1 MSMIKDKLVSY
12 NRELHNILT
21 EEDRKKIN
29 QVLTSFSNTRKS
41 IPKITKH
48 TTPKDQGTPHIS
60 DVTVHD
66 EFKLENMPE
75 EFDEVPHLL
84 LFRTHFSAMIRYKAT
99 GTLMHI
105 QELCTMSG
113 ISNIV
118 HTAINTTL
126 CRLSGSFDKGG
137 MVKSVIFYLEKK
149 NNDLFCV
156 KECIFKGLK
165 NL

>member
-66 EFKLENMPE
+66 EFKFENMPE

>member
-1 MSMIKDKLVSY
+1 MIKDKLVSY

-66 EFKLENMPE
+66 EFKFENMPE

>member
-1 MSMIKDKLVSY
+1 MIKDKLVSY

-41 IPKITKH
+41 VPKIS
-48 TTPKDQGTPHIS
+48 KDVPSKAKGAPHIS

-66 EFKLENMPE
+66 EFKFENMPE

-84 LFRTHFSAMIRYKAT
+84 LFRTHFSAMISYKAT

-149 NNDLFCV
+149 NNDLFCI

>member
-1 MSMIKDKLVSY
+1 MIKDKLVSY

-29 QVLTSFSNTRKS
+29 QVLTSFSSTRKS
-41 IPKITKH
+41 VPKISKD
-48 TTPKDQGTPHIS
+48 TTPKDKGAPHIS

-66 EFKLENMPE
+66 EFKFENMPQ

-84 LFRTHFSAMIRYKAT
+84 LFRTHFSAMISYKAT

-113 ISNIV
+113 ISNVV

-149 NNDLFCV
+149 NNDSFCV
-156 KECIFKGLK
+156 KECIFKGSK